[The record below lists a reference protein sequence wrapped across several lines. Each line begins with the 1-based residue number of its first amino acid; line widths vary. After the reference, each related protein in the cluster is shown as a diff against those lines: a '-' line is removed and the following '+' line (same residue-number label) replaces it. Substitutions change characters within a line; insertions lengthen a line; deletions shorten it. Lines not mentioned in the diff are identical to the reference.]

1 MAVERAA
8 QRATPASVGSIPA
21 AVDEKADLAVAHV
34 GFLEL
39 QS

>member
-8 QRATPASVGSIPA
+8 RRATPASVGSIPA